1 MESAKKD
8 SKMTILEYCDVY
20 EGLSCVIAGGQD
32 GADIAG
38 LAAAHASGVQTGGH
52 CPRFWRTSSGPNLE
66 LKEKYGLIET
76 EATNYNKRTGLNV
89 QNADGT
95 IRFASNFGTAGEIL
109 TLKYIQHF
117 KKPYYDVL
125 LPLQKDDYLT
135 TVNKICDWIL
145 VNQISILNVAGN
157 RDHNTRYG
165 NHYHDTFSVLMHVF
179 KKLEIL
185 QKLKRQQ

>member
-1 MESAKKD
+1 MIIEFEE
-8 SKMTILEYCDVY
+8 MQYV
-20 EGLSCVIAGGQD
+20 GLQLVISGGQD
-32 GADIAG
+32 GSDLG
-38 LAAAHASGVQTGGH
+38 GVAAAHANGVQTGGH

-95 IRFASNFGTAGEIL
+95 IRFASNFGTAGEVL